1 MFDLR
6 KRRRLPTSRA
16 ESGVGVD
23 EARRMIIGTDNSG
36 RDVRIQLDRLV
47 ESRMLVQ
54 ANSGAYNNPRGRLR
68 SLGLIEWE
76 LYT

>member
-1 MFDLR
+1 
-6 KRRRLPTSRA
+6 
-16 ESGVGVD
+16 
-23 EARRMIIGTDNSG
+23 MIIGTDNSG

-68 SLGLIEWE
+68 SLGLIEYQSGRLRARDLLFLE
-76 LYT
+76 GK